1 VCNGTRLIFKELYD
15 NVILAVAVAV
25 AVAVAAGKHEGS
37 EFGSG
42 IGQNFLA
49 F

>member
-15 NVILAVAVAV
+15 NVILAVR
-25 AVAVAAGKHEGS
+25 AAGKHEGS